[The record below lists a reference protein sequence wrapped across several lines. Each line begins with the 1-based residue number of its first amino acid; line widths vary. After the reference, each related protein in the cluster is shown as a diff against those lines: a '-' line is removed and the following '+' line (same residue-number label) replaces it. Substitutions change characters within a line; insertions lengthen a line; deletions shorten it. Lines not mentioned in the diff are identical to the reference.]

1 MARKH
6 FHKSIQINKHFP
18 EGWVALGNSYAS
30 QDESDQAMGAYRT
43 CLRLFP
49 GRNYLI

>member
-1 MARKH
+1 MARKY
-6 FHKSIQINKHFP
+6 FLKSLQMNKHFP

-49 GRNYLI
+49 GKRIII